1 MTYFDANP
9 LCKQAELYYYDFL
22 SNEINKLVPKFI
34 IDHIDSCTHCREQI
48 NRLKQILS
56 QAPDP
61 ESQQQQ
67 NRSAVDEMLELH
79 FAYIGKSIACNA
91 VKPFL
96 ACLSDP
102 ALQIRIPTPI
112 TVHLDNCRQ
121 CRNDLEV
128 IRELELN
135 RAQLRRLS
143 QFLADKSDRQPVSC
157 QRAQLAIGS
166 VASMRW
172 KDADA
177 KILRHLSKCRACARL
192 LYQQRQAILETL
204 PENELPEFPCESVS
218 ASDIFDYAL
227 PYGIDPAGDESA
239 KSRESLTC
247 HLRTCPVCLANI
259 QGVHQLVC
267 AIDRRPESEVITTYS
282 LDEFHAAKAAI
293 ESEDLYAGFPIKV
306 EVAGPRDQVKTPVS
320 TKNIDFTATLR
331 ERISATNLKPLFKAA
346 LAAAA
351 VILIASVLLL
361 RTPTAG
367 AATIEQVYKAIEK
380 IKNVYISSFVPDKK
394 EPKQEQ
400 WISKTSNIYM
410 TKTGTTYVLW
420 DLSNGIRK
428 SKSGDGSA
436 VETTRLTESSLAD
449 VKQKISGSLG
459 LVPFYRLTEIAPDAE
474 WNRVTDKSLQPVA
487 EDIEVYDLAWGRKGY
502 GGSAAFTKWRFFIDI
517 KTNIPKRI
525 EVYTDL
531 PQKMEIY
538 QDAVPEDKSTL
549 TSVVLIEHLDE
560 YKIKDVIRD
569 ASF

>member
-22 SNEINKLVPKFI
+22 SNEINELISKSI
-34 IDHIDSCTHCREQI
+34 NDHIDSCTHCQEQI

-96 ACLSDP
+96 AWLSNP

-112 TVHLDNCRQ
+112 TVHLDSCRQ

-128 IRELELN
+128 IRGLELN

-192 LYQQRQAILETL
+192 LYQERQGILETL
-204 PENELPEFPCESVS
+204 PENELPEFPCASVS

-227 PYGIDPAGDESA
+227 PYGIDPAGDEYA
-239 KSRESLTC
+239 KFRESLTC

-267 AIDRRPESEVITTYS
+267 AIDQRPESEVVTTYS
-282 LDEFHAAKAAI
+282 LDKFPAAKAAI

-306 EVAGPRDQVKTPVS
+306 EVAGRRDQVETRVLTKT
-320 TKNIDFTATLR
+320 IDFAAALR
-331 ERISATNLKPLFKAA
+331 ERISAKNLKPLFKIAV
-346 LAAAA
+346 AAAA

-380 IKNVYISSFVPDKK
+380 IKNVYIRHFDPDKTG
-394 EPKQEQ
+394 PGQER
-400 WISKTSNIYM
+400 WVSKPLNIYM
-410 TKTGTTYVLW
+410 TKTRTKYVLW

-428 SKSGDGSA
+428 SKSADTAA
-436 VETTRLTESSLAD
+436 VDTTRLIESSLVD
-449 VKQKISGSLG
+449 VKKRMSGSLG
-459 LVPFYRLTEIAPDAE
+459 LMPFYHLTEIPPDAE
-474 WNRVTDKSLQPVA
+474 WNRVTDKSLQPVT
-487 EDIEVYDLAWGRKGY
+487 EGIEVYDLAWNEKKYSGLIIPY
-502 GGSAAFTKWRFFIDI
+502 KWRFLIDI
-517 KTNIPKRI
+517 KTN
-525 EVYTDL
+525 L
-531 PQKMEIY
+531 PQKIEIY
-538 QDAVPEDKSTL
+538 QDAASEDEHTL
-549 TSVVLIEHLDE
+549 TSVVLIEYLDE
-560 YKIKDVIRD
+560 DKIKDVIRD
-569 ASF
+569 ACF

>member
-96 ACLSDP
+96 AWLSNP

-128 IRELELN
+128 LRGLELN

-259 QGVHQLVC
+259 QGVHQLVY

-306 EVAGPRDQVKTPVS
+306 EVAGRRDQVKTPVS
-320 TKNIDFTATLR
+320 TKKIDFTATLR
-331 ERISATNLKPLFKAA
+331 ERISAMNLKPLFKTAV
-346 LAAAA
+346 AAAA
-351 VILIASVLLL
+351 VILIASILLL

-367 AATIEQVYKAIEK
+367 AAAVEQVCKAVEE
-380 IKNVYISSFVPDKK
+380 IKNVHIRRLVPEKAD
-394 EPKQEQ
+394 PIQER
-400 WISKTSNIYM
+400 WISKTLNIYM
-410 TKTGTTYVLW
+410 VKVGNEYTLW
-420 DLSNGIRK
+420 DLNNSVKK
-428 SKSGDGSA
+428 SKSADTQA
-436 VETTRLTESSLAD
+436 FETTRLTKASLAD
-449 VKQKISGSLG
+449 VEKKMSGSLG
-459 LVPFYRLTEIAPDAE
+459 LMPFYSLTKIPPDAE
-474 WNRVTDKSLQPVA
+474 WNRVTDTSLPLVT
-487 EDIEVYDLAWGRKGY
+487 DSIEVYDLVWSRDHYDTSTTLK
-502 GGSAAFTKWRFFIDI
+502 KWRFFIDV
-517 KTNIPKRI
+517 KTN
-525 EVYTDL
+525 L
-531 PQKMEIY
+531 PQKIEIY
-538 QDAVPEDKSTL
+538 QNVASEDEHTL
-549 TSVVLIEHLDE
+549 TSVILIEYLDE

-569 ASF
+569 ACF